1 MEINVKNDE
10 FIADILVVDD
20 KIENIR
26 FLSDFFS
33 EKGYNVRKAIN
44 GEGALIAAKT
54 VIPDLILLDINMPGM
69 GGYEVCQELKKNPQ
83 TSSIPIIFLSAGD
96 GIDDKLQAFEV
107 GGVDYITKPFQLEEI
122 LVRIQTQLK
131 IQSLQKNLQVRNEQL
146 QETVTALQKT
156 QAALASSEAELRALF
171 KGMTESV
178 IVFNS
183 EGYYLKI
190 ADTNSQLVFPYDG
203 QKIGKHLGEFLPEK
217 TATIL
222 LSAIQKTLE
231 TNHPIEIEYS
241 LMTEEGKMDLSA
253 NISPLSANSVLCV
266 MRDIRE
272 RKRREEALQL
282 IVEGTA
288 SKTGSEFFRACVRY
302 LAEILGASYTLV
314 TEYGNIEKNR
324 LRTLSFWG
332 ENNFIQNI
340 EYDLDGTP
348 CAEVIRSAKY
358 SCYYDNLIEIFSHKQ
373 ILVDLKVRSYAGIP
387 LIDSTGN
394 AIGHIAVLDV
404 NPMQDDETRELVLK
418 IFAARAGAE
427 LERQMTDLAL
437 QESQEKSER
446 LLLNVLPL
454 PIVERLKQDTSAIAE
469 HFDEVT
475 ILFADIV
482 GFTPLST
489 RINPTELVNLLNEIF
504 SAFDALT
511 EKHGLEK
518 IKTIGDA
525 YMVVGG
531 LPLAKPDHAEVIAQM
546 SLDMQGAIR
555 HFQAKYGEDFQIRI
569 GINTGSVVAGVI
581 GVKKFIYD
589 LWGDAVN
596 VASRMES
603 SGLPGKI
610 QVTEAT
616 YQRLKDKYKFEKRG
630 QVTVKGK
637 GEMTTYWLEKSL
649 V

>member
-44 GEGALIAAKT
+44 GQGALTAAQT
-54 VIPDLILLDINMPGM
+54 VTPDLILLDINMPGM
-69 GGYEVCQELKKNPQ
+69 GGYEVCEKLKQHPE

-96 GIDDKLQAFEV
+96 GIDDKVQAFEV

-131 IQSLQKNLQVRNEQL
+131 IQNLQKNLQVRNAQLEQ
-146 QETVTALQKT
+146 TVTALQKT

-178 IVFNS
+178 IVFDS

-190 ADTNSQLVFPYDG
+190 ADTNTQLLFPYDG
-203 QKIGKHLGEFLPEK
+203 EKIGKNLRDFLPE
-217 TATIL
+217 TTSDIL
-222 LSAIQKTLE
+222 LSAIRKTLE
-231 TNHPIEIEYS
+231 NQQHIEIEYS
-241 LMTEEGKMDLSA
+241 LMKEGEKIDLCA
-253 NISPLSANSVLCV
+253 NMSPLSPKSVLCV
-266 MRDIRE
+266 MRDISE

-288 SKTGSEFFRACVRY
+288 SKTGTEFFRACVRN

-314 TEYGNIEKNR
+314 TEYGYVEKNR
-324 LRTLSFWG
+324 VRTLSFWSN
-332 ENNFIQNI
+332 NNFVENI
-340 EYDLDGTP
+340 EYDLKGTP
-348 CAEVIRSAKY
+348 CEEVISNKKY
-358 SCYYDNLIEIFSHKQ
+358 SCYHDNIVSRFSQ
-373 ILVDLKVRSYAGIP
+373 ETILVDCKARSYAGIP

-394 AIGHIAVLDV
+394 VIGHIAVLDV

-427 LERQMTDLAL
+427 LERQITDLAL
-437 QESQEKSER
+437 QESQEKSEQ

-454 PIVERLKQDTSAIAE
+454 SIVERLKQDTSAIAE

-489 RINPTELVNLLNEIF
+489 RIKPTELVNLLNEIF
-504 SAFDALT
+504 STFDALT

-531 LPLAKPDHAEVIAQM
+531 LPLAKPDHAEVIALM
-546 SLDMQGAIR
+546 ALDMQGAIA
-555 HFQAKYGEDFQIRI
+555 HFQAKYNEELQIRI
-569 GINTGSVVAGVI
+569 GINSGSVVAGVI

-637 GEMTTYWLEKSL
+637 GEMTTYWLEKLL